1 MRRFVY
7 TLAIISVL
15 LFFCSCDRRKI
26 AEKFIP
32 VEEKQVAEKYVKAL
46 LDNDFDKII
55 NDLSP
60 EVRTS
65 EVRSKFEEMAR
76 FFPGVEPIGV
86 TLVGVQSFR
95 SPSRNTFDFE
105 FQYEY
110 TNSWILVGIT
120 LEEKANVYKVLGVRV
135 NPLEDSLQNIN
146 AFSFKKAKAIHYF
159 FLMMCIFVPVFSIF
173 TVIKCARTR
182 PMKRKW
188 LWIIFILFG
197 FVQFKLNWTTGQV
210 GVVPLSFLLLGASA
224 FSPGVCG
231 PWILSFAI
239 PVGAIIFLI
248 RKPKLVSHKEN
259 IEQADRA

>member
-7 TLAIISVL
+7 ILTIISV
-15 LFFCSCDRRKI
+15 FFCSCDRRKI
-26 AEKFIP
+26 AEKFVP

-60 EVRTS
+60 EVRTP
-65 EVRSKFEEMAR
+65 EVRSKFEEMTG
-76 FFPGVEPIGV
+76 FFPDAEPIGV
-86 TLVGVQSFR
+86 TLVGFQSFY
-95 SPSRNTFDFE
+95 SQNRNTFDFE

-110 TNSWILVGIT
+110 TDRWILVGIT
-120 LEEKANVYKVLGVRV
+120 LEKKANVYEVLGVHV
-135 NPLEDSLQNIN
+135 TPLEDSLQNIN

-159 FLMMCIFVPVFSIF
+159 FLMVCIFVPVFSIF
-173 TVIKCARTR
+173 TLIKCARTR

-210 GVVPLSFLLLGASA
+210 GVVPLSFLLLGTSA
-224 FSPGVCG
+224 FSPGICG

-248 RKPKLVSHKEN
+248 KKPKLVLQKEN
-259 IEQADRA
+259 IEQADKV